1 MTWIFALT
9 GAAVAGL
16 AVLAWPAAR
25 VFAAARALRAE
36 VDRARSRVRA
46 REELFRK
53 ISPTADS
60 DSR

>member
-16 AVLAWPAAR
+16 AVLAWPAVR
-25 VFAAARALRAE
+25 VLAAARALRAE
-36 VDRARSRVRA
+36 VDRARSRAVA
-46 REELFRK
+46 RETEFSK
-53 ISPTADS
+53 ISPTADP